1 MDDVGG
7 IPAGSESEEE
17 PKRKAATKGKGKN
30 KGKAVSLIGK
40 WRIRTS

>member
-1 MDDVGG
+1 MDDVED
-7 IPAGSESEEE
+7 IPAGSESGEK